1 MQPTFFAK
9 QSDFRQWLLEN
20 HKKETE
26 IIVGF
31 YKLGTGIPSITWPQ
45 SVDEAI
51 CFGWIDGI
59 RRTIDQVSYSIRF
72 TPRRPASIW
81 SAVNIKKAEELIK
94 NGQMRPEGLLLFQN
108 RREDKSQIYSYEK
121 KPEKLS
127 DFLEAKFAENSE
139 AWLFFKAQAPSWQK
153 TMVYWIMSAKQDATQ
168 ISRLE
173 KLMMACEQQ
182 KRLL

>member
-81 SAVNIKKAEELIK
+81 SAVNIKKAEE
-94 NGQMRPEGLLLFQN
+94 
-108 RREDKSQIYSYEK
+108 
-121 KPEKLS
+121 
-127 DFLEAKFAENSE
+127 
-139 AWLFFKAQAPSWQK
+139 
-153 TMVYWIMSAKQDATQ
+153 
-168 ISRLE
+168 
-173 KLMMACEQQ
+173 
-182 KRLL
+182 